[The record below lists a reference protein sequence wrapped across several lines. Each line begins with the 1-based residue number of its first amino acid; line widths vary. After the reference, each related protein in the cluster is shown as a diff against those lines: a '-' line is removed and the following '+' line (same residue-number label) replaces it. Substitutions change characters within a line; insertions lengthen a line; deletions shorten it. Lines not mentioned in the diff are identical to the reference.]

1 MSAGGA
7 VSVRSLTGWGV
18 EALVLGDY
26 WHPDRDERTGLGMLL
41 HRAKD
46 LAEPV
51 AVRQL
56 AERFAG
62 LASMLPDT
70 PDGSPLLVVPVP
82 SNPTPDYGGD
92 SRRPLVLDGG
102 DLRPSPL
109 ADGGDLGPSPLAD
122 GGDLGPSPLA
132 DGGDSRPSLA
142 CRLAE
147 SLASAAAGEFQPGLV
162 VKGNATPRLRHVDP
176 ERRAEVAVSARYRAS
191 EPAAGR
197 HIVVV
202 DDVVLTGT
210 TLKAVSACLHEAG
223 AASVTAAAA
232 ARTRLR

>member
-1 MSAGGA
+1 M
-7 VSVRSLTGWGV
+7 RSLAGLGV

-26 WHPDRDERTGLGMLL
+26 WHSDRDERTGLGMLL

-46 LAEPV
+46 QADPA

-62 LASMLPDT
+62 LASILPDA

-82 SNPTPDYGGD
+82 SNPTPDGGGD
-92 SRRPLVLDGG
+92 RRPLVLDGV
-102 DLRPSPL
+102 
-109 ADGGDLGPSPLAD
+109 DLGPSPV
-122 GGDLGPSPLA
+122 P
-132 DGGDSRPSLA
+132 DGGDSRPPLA
-142 CRLAE
+142 YRLAE

-162 VKGNATPRLRHVDP
+162 VKGNATPRLRHVEP
-176 ERRAEVAVSARYRAS
+176 ERRAEVAASARYRAS

-202 DDVVLTGT
+202 DDVILTGT
-210 TLKAVSACLHEAG
+210 TLKAVSACMHEAG

>member
-7 VSVRSLTGWGV
+7 VSVRSLTELGGA
-18 EALVLGDY
+18 ALVLGDY

-46 LAEPV
+46 LADPA

-62 LASMLPDT
+62 LASILPDA
-70 PDGSPLLVVPVP
+70 PDGSPRLVAPVP
-82 SNPTPDYGGD
+82 SNPASACGD
-92 SRRPLVLDGG
+92 TRLSLAEC
-102 DLRPSPL
+102 L
-109 ADGGDLGPSPLAD
+109 AD
-122 GGDLGPSPLA
+122 
-132 DGGDSRPSLA
+132 
-142 CRLAE
+142 
-147 SLASAAAGEFQPGLV
+147 SLASAGAGEFRPGLV

-176 ERRAEVAVSARYRAS
+176 ERRAEVAASARYRAS
-191 EPAAGR
+191 ELAAGR

-202 DDVVLTGT
+202 DDVILTGT
-210 TLKAVSACLHEAG
+210 TLTAVTACLQEAG
-223 AASVTAAAA
+223 TASVTVAAA